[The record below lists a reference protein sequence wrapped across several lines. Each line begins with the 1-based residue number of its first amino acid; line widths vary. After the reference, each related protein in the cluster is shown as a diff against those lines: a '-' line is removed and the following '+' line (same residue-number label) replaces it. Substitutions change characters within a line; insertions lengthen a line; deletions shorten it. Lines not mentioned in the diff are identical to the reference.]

1 MEVVGYGI
9 LAACGQID
17 LIGHTARNLVRNRH
31 NQRIVC
37 HITGVEHR
45 SLVIEEQARHTA
57 QVLADDTDGGLH
69 GGRRDDGVP

>member
-9 LAACGQID
+9 LAVRCQID
-17 LIGHTARNLVRNRH
+17 LIGHAAWNLIRNGH

-45 SLVIEEQARHTA
+45 SLVIKEQARHTA
-57 QVLADDTDGGLH
+57 QVLTDDTDGGLH
-69 GGRRDDGVP
+69 GGRGDDGVL